1 MRPRDERVYL
11 YDVSA
16 ACTRIVEFTAG
27 RSVENYR
34 EDAMVRSAVER
45 QFEIIGEALNLLRQ
59 SDPGLAGRI
68 TDASRIIADHRV
80 QEPAHPRLC
89 DSLRRCR
96 LGGDQGQPARAGTG
110 GRLPAAGA
118 GDSRMTPAP
127 PDPSLPA
134 RLREFHERLPLAGD
148 PGDAPGRPAALPSAT
163 RRSPRRP

>member
-68 TDASRIIADHRV
+68 TDASRIIAFRN
-80 QEPAHPRLC
+80 RLIHGYATVS
-89 DSLRRCR
+89 D
-96 LGGDQGQPARAGTG
+96 DVVWEVIKA
-110 GRLPAAGA
+110 
-118 GDSRMTPAP
+118 
-127 PDPSLPA
+127 SLPV
-134 RLREFHERLPLAGD
+134 LAQEVACLLQELET
-148 PGDAPGRPAALPSAT
+148 PG
-163 RRSPRRP
+163 